1 MLKMLI
7 MLGKSK
13 GLIFN
18 LLFDLDKLY
27 IYIIVPLFVTLHTL
41 HYISYSHNGKYYYIV
56 FFSIHK
62 RREFL
67 FFLFLKFEK

>member
-27 IYIIVPLFVTLHTL
+27 ISIIVPLFVTL

-56 FFSIHK
+56 FFLIHK
-62 RREFL
+62 RRVFILPFL
-67 FFLFLKFEK
+67 EI